1 MQKKKKKKNAIKCKR
16 IKKTKDLILYSGMLM
31 MFCQLIIQ
39 THSRMRERQKIIQT
53 TYVSFRD
60 M

>member
-1 MQKKKKKKNAIKCKR
+1 MQKKKQKKNAIKCKR
-16 IKKTKDLILYSGMLM
+16 ITETKALILYSGMLM